1 MLTQLSIR
9 GLAII
14 ENLSIDFSSRLNVIT
29 GETGAG
35 KSILIKALGLVT
47 GNKASAD
54 SVRAGFGDAQVTAIF
69 RLSDGHRGYELLDE
83 LGLSSLL
90 DDDGHLI
97 VRRQVTAKGRSSAYL
112 NDTPVTLQVLRQL
125 GESLVDILSQHENHR
140 LLDASQHIHYL
151 DKFLP
156 KKNRL
161 AHYQRLYDEAMELL
175 RDIESLVTQFQTR
188 MRERDY
194 LSFRLKEINVLEPS
208 KEDFNELEGYCH
220 IAGKGLELKHDLES
234 IIAILDSGYQGR
246 SLGEAFHDV
255 RRLLA
260 KIDSENFRRLGT
272 ELSESNESIECMVN
286 DMSYSLGKYMAGL
299 DFDEKQ
305 LLEKKN
311 RLADYKD
318 LMRKLGVYEV
328 SELEKHAAQLR
339 SQLEFIESAG
349 EQITQKLFDLRK
361 LMDQLVT
368 SANALKKER
377 RKAFEKVRYAIKS
390 ELTALHM
397 KGASLEIDWSGVSSH
412 VSELDLD
419 GLDPKLSLMW
429 TDVVGALSQVNRM
442 GAEKVQFLLAANP
455 GEAAKP
461 LSKVASGGEI
471 SRIML
476 GIKKV
481 LSAGAETCVMV
492 FDEIDTGISGK
503 TADIVGGKLK
513 QMAESFQVLCISHL
527 PQVAAYADTHFK
539 VEKHVKKRRTE
550 SRINE
555 LSKKESAEEIAR
567 LLSGDVI
574 TRPSLANAKLLIESA
589 QRQ

>member
-14 ENLSIDFSSRLNVIT
+14 EKLSIDFSPRLNVIT

-47 GNKASAD
+47 GSKASAD
-54 SVRAGFGDAQVTAIF
+54 SVRSGFDDAQVTAIF
-69 RLSDGHRGYELLDE
+69 RLTDGHRGYELLE
-83 LGLSSLL
+83 QLGLSSLL
-90 DDDGHLI
+90 DEDRNLI

-112 NDTPVTLQVLRQL
+112 NDTPVTLQVLKQL
-125 GESLVDILSQHENHR
+125 GDSLVDILSQHENHR
-140 LLDASQHIHYL
+140 LLDASQHIYYL

-156 KKNRL
+156 KKNCL
-161 AHYQRLYDEAMELL
+161 VDYQRLYDDATELVRDVEA
-175 RDIESLVTQFQTR
+175 LVTQLQTR

-194 LSFRLKEINVLEPS
+194 LSFRLKEINALEPS
-208 KEDFNELEGYCH
+208 IEDYNELEVYCNQ
-220 IAGKGLELKHDLES
+220 AGKGLALKQDLEAV
-234 IIAILDSGYQGR
+234 IAILDSGYQGR

-260 KIDSENFRRLGT
+260 KIDSESFRQLGT
-272 ELSESNESIECMVN
+272 ELSESNESVECVVN
-286 DMSYSLGKYMAGL
+286 DMSYSLGKYIASL

-328 SELEKHAAQLR
+328 SDLEKHTALLR

-349 EQITQKLFDLRK
+349 EQITRKLFDLK
-361 LMDQLVT
+361 QLTVQIIT
-368 SANALKKER
+368 VANSLKNER
-377 RKAFEKVRYAIKS
+377 RKAFEKVKHAIKS

-397 KGASLEIDWSGVSSH
+397 KGASLEVEWSGVSTS
-412 VSELDLD
+412 VSQLNLE
-419 GLDPKLSLMW
+419 GLDSKLSSMW
-429 TDVVGALSQVNRM
+429 QDTVRGLSQVNRM
-442 GAEKVQFLLAANP
+442 GSEKLQFLLAANP

-513 QMAESFQVLCISHL
+513 QMSETFQVLCISHL

-539 VEKHVKKRRTE
+539 VEKQVKKRRTE
-550 SRINE
+550 SKINE

-574 TRPSLANAKLLIESA
+574 TRPSLANARQLIESA